1 MATRSGRAVEHSN
14 AVGGEICRIIYIFL
28 PILMAKSWSFLLQ
41 DSRMECALCCQSTAR
56 SECGVNGLNRLERR
70 RCG

>member
-28 PILMAKSWSFLLQ
+28 PILMAKSWSFLLH
-41 DSRMECALCCQSTAR
+41 DSRMVCSLLPKHCS
-56 SECGVNGLNRLERR
+56 
-70 RCG
+70 